1 MTGTGPRR
9 DLVHLLSVAEHHA
22 VRRQA
27 AVLRA
32 QGQDCSIEQWRVLN
46 LLADGAGHTMS
57 ELAEHALLPAPTAT
71 KLVDRLVTDNLVYRH
86 PDPADRRR
94 VLVHAADRG
103 RELHARLAA
112 ALADAQADVPL
123 PTDAG
128 AELAALLGRLADE
141 ADAGSA
147 RNLGM
152 FHTLPAASRP

>member
-1 MTGTGPRR
+1 MTATGPRR

-32 QGQDCSIEQWRVLN
+32 EAEDCSIEQWRVLN
-46 LLADGAGHTMS
+46 LLADGSGHTMT

-71 KLVDRLVTDNLVYRH
+71 KLVDRLVSDNLVYRH

-94 VLVHAADRG
+94 VLVHTADRG

-112 ALADAQADVPL
+112 ALARTQADVPL

-128 AELAALLGRLADE
+128 AELEALLDRLGTGADG
-141 ADAGSA
+141 ADAGPA
-147 RNLGM
+147 RSGQV
-152 FHTLPAASRP
+152 PA

>member
-32 QGQDCSIEQWRVLN
+32 EAEDCSIEQWRVLN
-46 LLADGAGHTMS
+46 LLADGDGHTMT

-112 ALADAQADVPL
+112 ALARAEADVPL
-123 PTDAG
+123 PTEAG
-128 AELAALLGRLADE
+128 TELAVLLDRLTDGP
-141 ADAGSA
+141 DAGSA
-147 RNLGM
+147 RNPGM
-152 FHTLPAASRP
+152 FHTLRSASRP